1 MQATVAKKQ
10 SVSPCSLFIISILK
24 SHSAFLLSNCNKDG
38 EHGSLS
44 VPSMVESSK
53 SVYVQVTKPSGRV
66 MTPVS
71 WEPRGTFSVT
81 AL

>member
-1 MQATVAKKQ
+1 MQVTVAKFVALQLIYNQHFK
-10 SVSPCSLFIISILK
+10 V
-24 SHSAFLLSNCNKDG
+24 AFCFQIATKTASTST
-38 EHGSLS
+38 SLS
-44 VPSMVESSK
+44 LPSMVESSE